1 MRVVIQRVKQASVKV
16 DQEIVGQIGIGALVL
31 FGVHKNDLPESTLWF
46 AQKLASLRFFSDA
59 QGKMNLSLQ
68 DIQGEV
74 LIVSQF
80 TLYANCHEGRRP
92 GFVDAAPGPVAKM
105 VYEKFVQEVRQ
116 EFKTVQTGIFGAD
129 MEVSLINDGPVT
141 FVIDYPL

>member
-1 MRVVIQRVKQASVKV
+1 MRIVIQRVKQASVRV
-16 DQEIVGQIGIGALVL
+16 DHEIVGQISKGALVL

-46 AQKLASLRFFSDA
+46 VQKLVNLRFFSDA

-68 DIQGEV
+68 DIQGEI

-80 TLYANCHEGRRP
+80 TLYGNYHEGRRP
-92 GFVDAAPGPVAKM
+92 GFVDAAPGPMAKM
-105 VYEKFVQEVRQ
+105 LYEKFVLEMKQEV
-116 EFKTVQTGIFGAD
+116 KTVQTGIFGAD

>member
-1 MRVVIQRVKQASVKV
+1 MRVVIQRVKQASVRV
-16 DQEIVGQIGIGALVL
+16 DQEIVGQIGKGALIL

-46 AQKLASLRFFSDA
+46 AQKLANLRFFSDS

-92 GFVDAAPGPVAKM
+92 GFVDAASGSIAKM
-105 VYEKFVQEVRQ
+105 LYEKFVLEMKQ
-116 EFKTVQTGIFGAD
+116 EFKTVETGIFGAD